1 MLVGKTLVFSRL
13 VPNQLKLEQSKAYL
27 IAKSLGANVTQ
38 RLTEETTHLV
48 AATSGTF
55 KEHAARKQP
64 EISVVTPEWLWSCA
78 ERWEC
83 VEEKLFPLDP
93 LKPSTM
99 RQPPP
104 HCHSPG
110 IIYNNKKLLIKN
122 LKCKRNHSEHAV
134 SYTEIASADAKML
147 AQQRKLRQRQ
157 SAADVAKSGETIKEI
172 DDGEEEP
179 TKFIDTINPLL
190 SFSNADLADMNQEFD
205 QFFDDE
211 ESDDT
216 TSSDDEP
223 VDIGKSRAT
232 SHRNITY
239 DAFFF
244 LL

>member
-1 MLVGKTLVFSRL
+1 MVFSRL

-38 RLTEETTHLV
+38 RLTDETTHLV

-64 EISVVTPEWLWSCA
+64 GISVVTPEWLWSCA

-110 IIYNNKKLLIKN
+110 IICSRVSTLFQCLIPTFLFFERTQSTLSVTRKQQWPM
-122 LKCKRNHSEHAV
+122 LKCWHYKRN
-134 SYTEIASADAKML
+134 
-147 AQQRKLRQRQ
+147 
-157 SAADVAKSGETIKEI
+157 
-172 DDGEEEP
+172 
-179 TKFIDTINPLL
+179 
-190 SFSNADLADMNQEFD
+190 
-205 QFFDDE
+205 
-211 ESDDT
+211 
-216 TSSDDEP
+216 
-223 VDIGKSRAT
+223 
-232 SHRNITY
+232 
-239 DAFFF
+239 
-244 LL
+244 